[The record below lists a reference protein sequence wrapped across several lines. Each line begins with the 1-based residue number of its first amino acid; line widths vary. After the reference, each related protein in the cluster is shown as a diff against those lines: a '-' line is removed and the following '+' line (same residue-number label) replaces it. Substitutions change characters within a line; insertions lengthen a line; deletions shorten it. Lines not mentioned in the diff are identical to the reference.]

1 VASRLTQSLPTRSE
15 RMIPH
20 DTITSA
26 ANPRVRE
33 TARLRDADTR
43 RESGLTLIDG
53 RRELA
58 RAIAAGVVIEEVFID
73 TDSALALLHDDAAVA
88 TPDLATPDL
97 ATPDLATPDLATPD
111 LAGLASRGTRL
122 TGLSQKAFERIAF
135 GSRNEG
141 VVALARYRAGSL
153 AAFEVAHDRPV
164 LILEGVEK
172 PGNLGAILRTADAAG
187 LAGVIVCNGR
197 TDPANPAVI
206 RASLGTVFTV
216 PLAVASVQETLDWCR
231 THTRRVIAA
240 TPTGNILWHAA
251 RLAGT
256 TAILLGSE
264 AHGISPAWQ
273 QAAAAGTIDLE
284 SVRLSMAGA
293 ADSLNVSATAAVL
306 AYEAE
311 RQRGSHR

>member
-1 VASRLTQSLPTRSE
+1 
-15 RMIPH
+15 MIPH

-53 RRELA
+53 QRELA
-58 RAIAAGVVIEEVFID
+58 RASAAGVVIEEVFID
-73 TDSALALLHDDAAVA
+73 ADFALALLHDDAAVN
-88 TPDLATPDL
+88 TPHLATPDL
-97 ATPDLATPDLATPD
+97 ATPDLATPTLAT
-111 LAGLASRGTRL
+111 LASRGTRV

-141 VVALARYRAGSL
+141 VVAVARYRAGSL
-153 AAFEVAHDRPV
+153 AAFKVAHDRPV

-187 LAGVIVCNGR
+187 LAGVIVCDGR

-231 THTRRVIAA
+231 THTRRVVAA
-240 TPTGNILWHAA
+240 TPTGNTLWHEA

-273 QAAAAGTIDLE
+273 QAADAGTIDLE

>member
-1 VASRLTQSLPTRSE
+1 
-15 RMIPH
+15 MIPH

-43 RESGLTLIDG
+43 RVSGLTLIDG
-53 RRELA
+53 QRELA
-58 RAIAAGVVIEEVFID
+58 RASAAGVVIEEVFID
-73 TDSALALLHDDAAVA
+73 ADFAASLLHDDAAVA
-88 TPDLATPDL
+88 TPDLATPTLD
-97 ATPDLATPDLATPD
+97 APDLAR
-111 LAGLASRGTRL
+111 LASRGTRV

-141 VVALARYRAGSL
+141 VVAVARYRAGSL
-153 AAFEVAHDRPV
+153 TAFEVANDRPV

-187 LAGVIVCNGR
+187 LAGVIVCDGR

-216 PLAVASVQETLDWCR
+216 PLAVASVRETLEWCR
-231 THTRRVIAA
+231 THTRRVVAA
-240 TPTGNILWHAA
+240 TPTGNTLWHEA

-273 QAAAAGTIDLE
+273 QAADAGTIDLE

>member
-1 VASRLTQSLPTRSE
+1 
-15 RMIPH
+15 MIPH

-43 RESGLTLIDG
+43 RVSGLTLIDG
-53 RRELA
+53 QRELA
-58 RAIAAGVVIEEVFID
+58 RASAAGVVIEEVFID
-73 TDSALALLHDDAAVA
+73 ADFAASLLHDDAAVA
-88 TPDLATPDL
+88 TPDLATPTLD
-97 ATPDLATPDLATPD
+97 APDLAR
-111 LAGLASRGTRL
+111 LASRGTRV

-141 VVALARYRAGSL
+141 VVAVARYRAGSL
-153 AAFEVAHDRPV
+153 TAFEVANDRPV

-187 LAGVIVCNGR
+187 LAGVIVCDGR

-206 RASLGTVFTV
+206 RASLGTVFSV
-216 PLAVASVQETLDWCR
+216 PLAVASVRETLEWCR

-240 TPTGNILWHAA
+240 TPTGNTLWHEA

-273 QAAAAGTIDLE
+273 QAADAGTIDLE